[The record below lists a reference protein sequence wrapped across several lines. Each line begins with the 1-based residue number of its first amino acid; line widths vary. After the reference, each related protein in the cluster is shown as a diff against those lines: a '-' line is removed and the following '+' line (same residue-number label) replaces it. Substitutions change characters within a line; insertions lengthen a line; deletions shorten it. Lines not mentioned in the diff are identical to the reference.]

1 MKEIKNY
8 IFLPRK
14 IKLYPYNFD
23 IHFTYV
29 KIFILIQNEHNVNIL
44 KYIKIWI
51 IWLLLFIV

>member
-44 KYIKIWI
+44 KYIKI
-51 IWLLLFIV
+51 